1 MVIAEFVMRFCCLK
15 WLPGEELIHFMFN
28 KKAFY
33 SPFRGKDGTVT
44 VTLPFEIWTM
54 NLRHEKMGLN
64 SIDIILSM
72 LKTKPPHLV
81 SVLYYCRY
89 FDENSF
95 GKETGR
101 SSSAVD
107 R

>member
-1 MVIAEFVMRFCCLK
+1 MVIVEIVMGFFCLNWLLGGVLVRVLLK
-15 WLPGEELIHFMFN
+15 QKM
-28 KKAFY
+28 FY

-44 VTLPFEIWTM
+44 VTLPFEIWTLH
-54 NLRHEKMGLN
+54 LRHEKIGLN
-64 SIDIILSM
+64 SIDIISSM